1 MLNILE
7 LSTDDADNRPP
18 SLAECVQQS
27 IAQYLADLGETR
39 PSNLYALTL
48 QEVER
53 PLLLEVLRRCN
64 GHRGMAA
71 QWLGINRNTLRK
83 KLQEHGL
90 DDCDLHLSDES
101 S

>member
-1 MLNILE
+1 MLNIIE
-7 LSTDDADNRPP
+7 LSTEDTDSRTP
-18 SLAECVQQS
+18 SLAECVQQA
-27 IAQYLADLGETR
+27 IARYLADLGETT

-90 DDCDLHLSDES
+90 DDCDLHLPKETS
-101 S
+101 